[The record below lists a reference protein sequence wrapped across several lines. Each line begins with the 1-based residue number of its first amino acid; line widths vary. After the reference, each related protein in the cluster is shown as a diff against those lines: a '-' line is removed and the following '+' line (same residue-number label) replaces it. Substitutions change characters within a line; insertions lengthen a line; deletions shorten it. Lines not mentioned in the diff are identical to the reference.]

1 MPLTNSNLLTEN
13 RLARW
18 LIENSPVKLQIARVW
33 PFFGVA
39 GGQLTYTRANSA
51 LTPATAPAACEPV
64 YDDSDTAAA
73 QTFDL
78 ADYITRYSICF
89 ADEDKYKHPNQLD
102 EVEYALALRKL
113 LYAYFQRLDQATG
126 SAANGGLRD
135 IIGTGRS
142 VNRGGAALTLDCMDH
157 AFNLVTENDGRP
169 THIMTSSRGLR
180 TYQSLCRASGY
191 EPPSVPWKW
200 YDPGAGRMVSGEA
213 PAFNGVPI
221 IVNDM
226 MVSAGSAAAADQRI
240 YFMVLGDDGRSGP
253 TRGVVGFVP
262 ERLKGDMFIR
272 RETMGLTEVAALT
285 LDIPSVPYLGT
296 LEQTVSVRTQKTVW
310 VSFPAG
316 LGIGSQGALSMIHN
330 FTPVAD
336 CTVA

>member
-1 MPLTNSNLLTEN
+1 M
-13 RLARW
+13 
-18 LIENSPVKLQIARVW
+18 
-33 PFFGVA
+33 
-39 GGQLTYTRANSA
+39 
-51 LTPATAPAACEPV
+51 
-64 YDDSDTAAA
+64 
-73 QTFDL
+73 
-78 ADYITRYSICF
+78 
-89 ADEDKYKHPNQLD
+89 
-102 EVEYALALRKL
+102 
-113 LYAYFQRLDQATG
+113 
-126 SAANGGLRD
+126 
-135 IIGTGRS
+135 
-142 VNRGGAALTLDCMDH
+142 
-157 AFNLVTENDGRP
+157 
-169 THIMTSSRGLR
+169 
-180 TYQSLCRASGY
+180 
-191 EPPSVPWKW
+191 PWKW
-200 YDPGAGRMVSGEA
+200 YEPGAGRMVSGEA